1 MGGEW
6 AMTALLLRLRGI
18 IQKVAAATGLS
29 SYAVLNTYEPETVAD
44 FENEY
49 YRSGGSD
56 TTFTGLLS
64 FSRAST
70 ATYFDQN
77 GDLQTAATSSPRV
90 GHHVYNGTSWVN
102 QGLLL
107 EPSRTN
113 LHVKSEDLSFYN
125 QVERGSL
132 SYSGSAPDGGT
143 NNAILYTENSSTG
156 RRLALYTGILST
168 TGIKTFS
175 VFAKDNGRR
184 YLQLICERFDGFGAI
199 FDLSG
204 GAVTDTASIGSG
216 TYLASNIYPVGNG
229 WYRCAVTGNANRGD
243 FRPMIEI
250 RNSSTYGGTQ
260 FDSYTGD
267 NSSGVYFWG
276 MQVESG
282 YNPTSYIAT
291 TTASVARAAD
301 SLTIAG
307 TDLTYDSTNMSFAMD
322 GVITY
327 ADEGTAAQH
336 TFFEWVA
343 DANNYI
349 SMDLDTDSTD
359 TGEVN
364 GNQSATGTLTT
375 VAATS
380 SYSAGAYVPYSIA
393 MRNTSSAINI
403 AKDGTAETE
412 DTSPTQ
418 LPDLSATSLVFAEDN
433 AVMTVKTFRQWGD
446 DITDAGIEAAS

>member
-1 MGGEW
+1 MGSEW
-6 AMTALLLRLRGI
+6 ADYGMTALLLRLRGI

-70 ATYFDQN
+70 ATYFDEN
-77 GDLQTAATSSPRV
+77 GDLQTATSGTPRV

-102 QGLLL
+102 QGILL
-107 EPSRTN
+107 EPSVTNYMNDTEGLTTNTERNVTRTN
-113 LHVKSEDLSFYN
+113 VSAPFN
-125 QVERGSL
+125 GP
-132 SYSGSAPDGGT
+132 GSAAKFAANTLNDFHWVRFGDGGSPAYKT
-143 NNAILYTENSSTG
+143 SSFWLKSDGLQYAAVQPGNST
-156 RRLALYTGILST
+156 A
-168 TGIKTFS
+168 
-175 VFAKDNGRR
+175 VM
-184 YLQLICERFDGFGAI
+184 
-199 FDLSG
+199 FDLTNG
-204 GAVTDTASIGSG
+204 TVTDVLGSPRAYG
-216 TYLASNIYPVGNG
+216 IQNYANG
-229 WYRCAVTGNANRGD
+229 WYRCWVSATNNGCDVTLSDRSTFTGTLSFGRPVFVGNNTDGILIYGSQMEWNVD
-243 FRPMIEI
+243 RP
-250 RNSSTYGGTQ
+250 S
-260 FDSYTGD
+260 
-267 NSSGVYFWG
+267 
-276 MQVESG
+276 
-282 YNPTSYIAT
+282 SYIPT
-291 TTASVARAAD
+291 NSVTNITRAAD
-301 SLTIAG
+301 SLSIAG

>member
-1 MGGEW
+1 
-6 AMTALLLRLRGI
+6 MTALLLRLRGI

-29 SYAVLNTYEPETVAD
+29 SYAVLDTYEPETVAD

-70 ATYFDQN
+70 ATYFDEN
-77 GDLQTAATSSPRV
+77 GNLQVASSGVARV

-102 QGLLL
+102 QGILL
-107 EPSRTN
+107 EPSVTNTMDNTEGVSNPNEKAVVRTSATAPFN
-113 LHVKSEDLSFYN
+113 
-125 QVERGSL
+125 GP
-132 SYSGSAPDGGT
+132 GSAAKYAANTSNVVHRMRFGDGNLSDPFRTSSFWLKADGLQYAALQID
-143 NNAILYTENSSTG
+143 NSTG
-156 RRLALYTGILST
+156 
-168 TGIKTFS
+168 
-175 VFAKDNGRR
+175 VM
-184 YLQLICERFDGFGAI
+184 
-199 FDLSG
+199 FDLANG
-204 GAVTDTASIGSG
+204 TVTDVLGSPRSYG
-216 TYLASNIYPVGNG
+216 IQNYDNG
-229 WYRCAVTGNANRGD
+229 WYRCWVSGISNDCDVTLSDRSTYSGTLSFGRPVFTGNNTDGILIYGPQME
-243 FRPMIEI
+243 RPVD
-250 RNSSTYGGTQ
+250 RPSSYVPTNSVINVT
-260 FDSYTGD
+260 
-267 NSSGVYFWG
+267 
-276 MQVESG
+276 
-282 YNPTSYIAT
+282 
-291 TTASVARAAD
+291 RAAD
-301 SLTIAG
+301 SLSIAG
-307 TDLTYDSTNMSFAMD
+307 TDLAYDATNMSFAMD

-349 SMDLDTDSTD
+349 SMDLDTDGAD
-359 TGEVN
+359 TGEIN

-380 SYSAGAYVPYSIA
+380 SYSVGTYVPYSIA

-403 AKDGTAETE
+403 AKDGTSETE
-412 DTSPTQ
+412 DTSPTE
-418 LPDLSATSLVFAEDN
+418 LPDLSATSLVFAEDD